1 MARKSRKKSALAAAP
16 AKKTRTWKT
25 AAYARLSLEDGG
37 RKDSDSIEIQAEL
50 IEQYIEQREYLEL
63 AGTYIDNG
71 TTGTNFDRPD
81 FNRMMAD
88 MRSGKIDC
96 IVVKDLSRFGR
107 NYIET
112 CDLLEKI
119 LPFMHVR
126 FISVNDGYDSETET
140 SYSESLLVMLKN
152 LVNDAYVK
160 DISRKVIS
168 ARKTQRERGEYTGA
182 FAPYGYKKSDKEK
195 GRLVPDAETAPVV
208 RDIFR
213 WCSEG
218 MGKAAIANR
227 LDESG
232 IPCPSMRL
240 RNKGAVQGDNYYKA
254 SIWQPKAVDRIVQSR
269 VYLGH
274 LVQGK
279 TRQAYCEGRPLQSV
293 PEADWCIVEN
303 THEPLV
309 SEELWEAA
317 NRVRDQRRKKYF
329 AGKTDNTYPEN
340 VLKGLVVCAECGS
353 KLLRVRNAARG
364 YEYYYYHCP
373 LMKQHTVETQYPMIP
388 VQNIYEPALA
398 AISSHINLAA
408 DASRILQ
415 KRGAADSKSRSAI
428 DRDIA
433 AIQRDLQSNT
443 KKLGG
448 LYENYVF
455 GLLDEHQYIYT
466 KKEYER
472 KETALKQELAE
483 LSRKKTVLADAL
495 ASDNRW
501 TQAAQAFINPVEL
514 TRDMA
519 VALIEHIE
527 VRSLDEIEIVLK
539 YRDEYAMLEAFA
551 KEGMS

>member
-1 MARKSRKKSALAAAP
+1 MARKSRKKTVITEVP
-16 AKKTRTWKT
+16 AKQAKTWKT

-50 IEQYIEQREYLEL
+50 IERYIEQREYLEL
-63 AGTYIDNG
+63 IDTYIDNG
-71 TTGTNFDRPD
+71 ATGTNFDRTD
-81 FNRMMAD
+81 FNRMMEDIRA
-88 MRSGKIDC
+88 GKINC

-168 ARKTQRERGEYTGA
+168 ARKIQRERGEYTGA
-182 FAPYGYKKSDKEK
+182 FAPYGYKKSVQEK
-195 GRLVPDAETAPVV
+195 GRLIPDEETAPII

-213 WCSEG
+213 WRSEG

-227 LDESG
+227 LDELR

-240 RNKGAVQGDNYYKA
+240 RNNGNVKGSDYYKA
-254 SIWQPKAVDRIVQSR
+254 SVWQPKAVDRIIQSR

-279 TRQAYCEGRPLQSV
+279 TRQAYCESRPLQAV
-293 PEADWCIVEN
+293 PESDWCIVEN
-303 THEPLV
+303 THEPIV
-309 SEELWEAA
+309 ETELWEAA
-317 NRVRDQRRKKYF
+317 NRVREQRREQYF
-329 AGKTDNTYPEN
+329 ASQTGEIHAEN
-340 VLKGLVVCAECGS
+340 ILKGLVVCAECGS
-353 KLLRVRNAARG
+353 KLLWRRNARKG
-364 YEYYYYHCP
+364 HEYYYYHCP
-373 LMKQHTVETQYPMIP
+373 LMKQHPEETRYPMIP
-388 VQNIYEPALA
+388 VRNIYEPVLALL
-398 AISSHINLAA
+398 SSQIQLAA
-408 DASRILQ
+408 DTSRILQ
-415 KRGAADSKSRSAI
+415 MRSAHSSKSHSAI
-428 DRDIA
+428 DREIMA
-433 AIQRDLQSNT
+433 VQRELQGNT

-455 GLLDEHQYIYT
+455 GLLDERQYIYT

-472 KETALKQELAE
+472 KETALKQELEE
-483 LSRKKTVLADAL
+483 LGQRKSVLSNAL
-495 ASDNRW
+495 APDNKW
-501 TQAAQAFINPVEL
+501 IAAAQAFINPVEL

-519 VALIEHIE
+519 VALIEHIV
-527 VRSLDEIEIVLK
+527 VRNQNDIEIVLK
-539 YRDEYAMLEAFA
+539 YRDEYTMLEAFA
-551 KEGMS
+551 KEGVS